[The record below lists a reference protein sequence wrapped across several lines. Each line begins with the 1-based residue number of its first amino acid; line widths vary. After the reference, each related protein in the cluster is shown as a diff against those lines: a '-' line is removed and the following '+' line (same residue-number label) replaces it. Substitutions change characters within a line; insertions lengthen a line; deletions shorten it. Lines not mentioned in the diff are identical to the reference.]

1 METEVLFLC
10 FLLWIPL
17 FFVKLL
23 IPENKIFFV
32 VVTIAANGQLVNYML
47 STALNPSDTLL
58 HLIITLRL

>member
-1 METEVLFLC
+1 MLFLC

-17 FFVKLL
+17 FFVKLP

-32 VVTIAANGQLVNYML
+32 VVTIAANGQLVNYVL

-58 HLIITLRL
+58 HLIIMLRL